1 MFRSS
6 TADIFVNLGD
16 ILPQDESNNF
26 DFTIGFGDS
35 FYDADGK
42 FNRDLVMAEET
53 SKLQQEVPELLA
65 AANQSFDF
73 ELANFDN
80 SDFALNGFNNPLL
93 VENNTETDGMPVE
106 QQSVLLQ
113 NPSVDQKPS
122 AIKPAVRHQRRNY
135 VHRDLLD
142 YVDSVT
148 GDKVTADQIR
158 EGCEAVRF
166 KTFLQRNYRFSDN
179 DAALSRKQIKEM
191 QFDNGTYFFGKR
203 EVIRKS
209 ISERDKRRS
218 SRSAAP
224 HHNVMMQPD
233 ADFTPTFASFKK

>member
-122 AIKPAVRHQRRNY
+122 AIKPAVRHRRRNASY
-135 VHRDLLD
+135 RDLLD
-142 YVDSVT
+142 DVDSVT
-148 GDKVTADQIR
+148 GEKITAAQVR
-158 EGCEAVRF
+158 EGRDVVRF
-166 KTFLQRNYRFSDN
+166 KTFLQRNYRFAD
-179 DAALSRKQIKEM
+179 DDKALSRNQIREM
-191 QFDNGTYFFGKR
+191 QYANGTYFFGKR
-203 EVIRKS
+203 EVVRKS
-209 ISERDKRRS
+209 IYERDTKRS
-218 SRSAAP
+218 SRRAAP
-224 HHNVMMQPD
+224 HHNVMIQPD